1 MDHVKSAWG
10 ELGGSYVAQLKRK
23 PIAIENYLTDFT
35 WNIEIPINEENLPLK
50 HTVKI
55 LKKEDPLEALSGLKK
70 KNTYSTDVRNPKA
83 VLKF

>member
-1 MDHVKSAWG
+1 MEHVKTVWKD
-10 ELGGSYVAQLKRK
+10 LGGSYVAQLKRK

-50 HTVKI
+50 QTVK
-55 LKKEDPLEALSGLKK
+55 KVNNGDPLSGMKK

-83 VLKF
+83 ILKF